1 MNKNIFRIEEM
12 MNLEITKQILAQN
25 GHYTIPSKLE
35 VFKPCL
41 SKSQT
46 FPFYSSKVSAGF
58 PSPADDNLEKTL
70 DLNTYLIKRP
80 AATFFVRV
88 NGDSM
93 INAGINDNDIL
104 VVDRSVKPSHGK
116 VIIAVLDGQMTVKR
130 LYKQSNKII
139 LMPENDLYQPIEIRD
154 DMNMEIWG
162 VVTSSVHCL

>member
-1 MNKNIFRIEEM
+1 MKLKHLKIS
-12 MNLEITKQILAQN
+12 
-25 GHYTIPSKLE
+25 GH
-35 VFKPCL
+35 FN
-41 SKSQT
+41 
-46 FPFYSSKVSAGF
+46 FYSVDKTTFTEVPLFEGSVPAGF

-104 VVDRSVKPSHGK
+104 IVDRSIKPSHGK

>member
-1 MNKNIFRIEEM
+1 M

-25 GHYTIPSKLE
+25 GHYKTPSKLE

-41 SKSQT
+41 SRSQA
-46 FPFYSSKVSAGF
+46 FPLYSSKVSAGF

-104 VVDRSVKPSHGK
+104 IVDRSIKPSHGK

-162 VVTSSVHCL
+162 VVTSSIHCL

>member
-1 MNKNIFRIEEM
+1 
-12 MNLEITKQILAQN
+12 MNLEITKRILAQN
-25 GHYTIPSKLE
+25 GHYIMPSTKLE

-41 SKSQT
+41 NRSQRC
-46 FPFYSSKVSAGF
+46 FPFIVLKVSAGF

-70 DLNTYLIKRP
+70 DLNSYLIKRP

-104 VVDRSVKPSHGK
+104 VVDRSIKPSHGK

-130 LYKQSNKII
+130 LHKRSGKVV
-139 LMPENDLYQPIEIRD
+139 LMPENDLYKPIEIQSH
-154 DMNMEIWG
+154 MSMEIWG
-162 VVTSSVHCL
+162 VVTSSVHFL

>member
-1 MNKNIFRIEEM
+1 MCIR
-12 MNLEITKQILAQN
+12 
-25 GHYTIPSKLE
+25 
-35 VFKPCL
+35 
-41 SKSQT
+41 
-46 FPFYSSKVSAGF
+46 
-58 PSPADDNLEKTL
+58 D
-70 DLNTYLIKRP
+70 R
-80 AATFFVRV
+80 
-88 NGDSM
+88 